1 MVGSARKEEVEGGR
15 KSTGYWRNRHSP
27 GSRASKLEKVGSD
40 GPRVG
45 HGDDEQMRGDGGN
58 REYFTKKKMLMGKD
72 GFLLALNQRR
82 KRNE

>member
-1 MVGSARKEEVEGGR
+1 MVGSARKEELEGGR

-45 HGDDEQMRGDGGN
+45 HSDDEQMPGVEATEN
-58 REYFTKKKMLMGKD
+58 ILQKKKC
-72 GFLLALNQRR
+72 
-82 KRNE
+82 